1 MEIIKREDCLKK
13 IRPYYEI
20 GDLIKVIS
28 GVRRC
33 GKSTL
38 LGQIKE
44 EIKEKGVRDDHIIEI
59 NFEDYGYETI
69 RTADKMYKYIKLRI
83 LDKNKYYIFIDEIQH
98 VRGFEKVINSFRA
111 TTNCSIFVTGSNSK
125 LLSGKIGTLL
135 VGRCIEFKISP
146 FSFKEAYTYQ
156 LENGNNVSPYDYIE
170 DYLTYGGF
178 PERFKLGNE
187 KEMEEYLKQTY
198 EAIIN
203 RDIIGEKSK
212 INKQQFLNISSYVLK
227 NSGEL
232 FSPDSIIRY
241 FEREKGETIE
251 RSTIYSYLDKME
263 EACLINRVKR
273 YDIKGKKLMRYIEK
287 DYVTDLGLKRINTDS
302 LEIGKSYYLESAIYN
317 ELINRGYTVYVGK
330 TYKGEIDFV
339 VTSLEKKCY
348 IQVSY
353 ILASRDI
360 IEREFGAFKSIK
372 DACPKF
378 VLSLDRLDFSYNGI
392 KHINIVDFLL
402 GKVDIYL
409 S

>member
-1 MEIIKREDCLKK
+1 MQIIKREEYLKK

-20 GDLIKVIS
+20 DDLIKVIS

-59 NFEDYGYETI
+59 NFEDYGYEKI
-69 RTADKMYKYIKLRI
+69 RSADKMYKYIKSRI
-83 LDKNKYYIFIDEIQH
+83 LDDDKYYIFIDEIQH

-125 LLSGKIGTLL
+125 LLSGKLGSLL
-135 VGRCIEFKISP
+135 VGRCIEFKINP
-146 FSFKEAYTYQ
+146 FSFKEAYNYQ
-156 LENGNNVSPYDYIE
+156 LESGNNVSPYDYIE

-178 PERFKLGNE
+178 PERFKFKGENE
-187 KEMEEYLKQTY
+187 VKEYLKQTY

-212 INKQQFLNISSYVLK
+212 INKQQFLNISSYILK

-232 FSPDSIIRY
+232 FSPDSIMRY
-241 FEREKGETIE
+241 FERENNKFIE

-339 VTSLEKKCY
+339 VTSLDKKCY

-353 ILASRDI
+353 LLASEEI
-360 IEREFGAFKSIK
+360 IEREYSAFKSIK